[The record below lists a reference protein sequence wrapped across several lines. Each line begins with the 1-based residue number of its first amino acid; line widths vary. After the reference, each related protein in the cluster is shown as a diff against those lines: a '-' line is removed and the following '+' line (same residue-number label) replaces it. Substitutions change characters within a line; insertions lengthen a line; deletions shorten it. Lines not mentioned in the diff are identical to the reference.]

1 MKASASFNGASVDE
15 DLGGAVLSFEGS
27 SANVVLRII
36 GWCALVVK
44 SIFSDVCVRV
54 CT

>member
-15 DLGGAVLSFEGS
+15 GLGGAVLSFVFS
-27 SANVVLRII
+27 SANVVLRIV
-36 GWCALVVK
+36 GWFVSVDE